1 MLTPSGPTTYDAPQF
16 ATLRANIDESN
27 REAGMSQ
34 GLTDWLRQNRFVVVA
49 VDPARRSLR
58 VKSDAEMC
66 TDLACSERTLVV
78 SEEGSAPDLRALNA
92 GDIVKIEETAGHP
105 ERIVVV
111 RRVWEELT
119 TPEW

>member
-1 MLTPSGPTTYDAPQF
+1 
-16 ATLRANIDESN
+16 
-27 REAGMSQ
+27 MSQ
-34 GLTDWLRQNRFVVVA
+34 GLTDWLQQSRFVVVA

-58 VKSDAEMC
+58 LKGAAEVC
-66 TDLACSERTLVV
+66 TDISCSERTLVV
-78 SEEGSAPDLRALNA
+78 TDEGSAPDLTALNA
-92 GDIVKIEETAGHP
+92 GDIVKIEETSGRP